1 MTLFFFP
8 RSQFS
13 NCEKQNKEKQ
23 THLPLDVSLEIAIQ
37 ARPIVAANIPPN
49 FIQFRCPILL
59 ILISH

>member
-8 RSQFS
+8 RCQFS

-37 ARPIVAANIPPN
+37 AVRLWPPIYVRISYN
-49 FIQFRCPILL
+49 FAVLFF
-59 ILISH
+59 